1 MKISENLLDKY
12 KKGTATEEEKALVL
26 AWYNQFFIRD
36 ENLSLETLNYEHDEG
51 LKNLNLAINKRN
63 VRVLWQKVAVA
74 ACILIGLLT
83 FIFIDIAKKDQ
94 VLAKKTDSIED
105 TTAPLL
111 ILSDG
116 TKINLS
122 EDNIGEI
129 TEEQGVKISKAIDG
143 SLVYTIIDQNEKTVD
158 AKKKNTI
165 ETPYGIVFQVNLPD
179 GSKVWLNSRSKL
191 IYPIQFSKDEPRI
204 VELEGEAY
212 FEIAKGKDFRNSNK
226 RQPFLVKS
234 KGQVVHVLGTH
245 FNVSAYTGEK
255 NIETTLLE
263 GVVRV
268 ESEKSNVILSP
279 GQQSSLSL
287 HDQAIAVSEINIEN
301 EIAWKNGYFHFDNE
315 SIVEVMKELSRWY
328 DIEVEYKSEVS
339 SQKIGG
345 TFSKSKN
352 IKELLASL
360 ETLGGLKFEIEGRR
374 VIVMQ

>member
-12 KKGTATEEEKALVL
+12 QNGTATEDEKALVL
-26 AWYNQFFIRD
+26 AWYNQFLIRD
-36 ENLSLETLNYEHDEG
+36 ENLSVEALNHEHDEG
-51 LKNLNLAINKRN
+51 LKNLNLAIGKRS
-63 VRVLWQKVAVA
+63 VRVLWRKISIA
-74 ACILIGLLT
+74 ACLLIGVL
-83 FIFIDIAKKDQ
+83 IFVFVHINKEDEI
-94 VLAKKTDSIED
+94 LAKKEETIDSN
-105 TTAPLL
+105 TSPLL

-129 TEEQGVKISKAIDG
+129 TEEQGVKISKGIDG
-143 SLVYTIIDQNEKTVD
+143 SLVYTIIGQNEKTID
-158 AKKKNTI
+158 AKNTI

-191 IYPIQFSKDEPRI
+191 IYPVRFKNDEPRK

-212 FEIAKGKDFRNSNK
+212 FEIAKGKEIKKSNK
-226 RQPFLVKS
+226 TQPFLVKS
-234 KGQVVHVLGTH
+234 NGQVVHVLGTH
-245 FNVSAYTGEK
+245 FNVSAYSGEK

-268 ESEKSNVILSP
+268 EGEKFNVLLSP

-287 HDQAIAVSEINIEN
+287 HNQAIAVNEINIEN
-301 EIAWKNGYFHFDNE
+301 EMAWKNGYFHFDDD
-315 SIVEVMKELSRWY
+315 SIADVMEELSRWY
-328 DIEVEYKSEVS
+328 EIDVEYMSGVS